1 MISIWKI
8 HGKYLHL
15 PSFEAF
21 IRKILS
27 HSSKISSNKSN
38 LHFEWYINL
47 QNHAQLCITIFS
59 TSQIIVL
66 QDQYKL
72 IEMSVGNVYC
82 SKTILRH

>member
-1 MISIWKI
+1 MASIYIYFLLK
-8 HGKYLHL
+8 HL
-15 PSFEAF
+15 YV
-21 IRKILS
+21 ILILS

>member
-15 PSFEAF
+15 LSIEAF
-21 IRKILS
+21 IRKIS
-27 HSSKISSNKSN
+27 CNKSN
-38 LHFEWYINL
+38 LHLEWYINL

-66 QDQYKL
+66 QDEYKL

>member
-15 PSFEAF
+15 LSIEAF
-21 IRKILS
+21 IRN
-27 HSSKISSNKSN
+27 SSKISSNKSN

>member
-15 PSFEAF
+15 LYIEAF